1 VIPKNVST
9 RFGKHVE
16 HHIISLML
24 KTGLDVFLPV
34 IDNHGVDMVVKR
46 PDGKFAEVQIK
57 ARSKDAKCP
66 AFFPDIRHKEPI
78 SYFWFVFYVGRF
90 DAMLLL
96 SSREFYLLS
105 GGEKQE
111 DKEYL
116 RQIRFDGKV
125 NGESCIQLKY
135 QKYIATN
142 FNRILEED

>member
-1 VIPKNVST
+1 MIPKNVST
-9 RFGKHVE
+9 RFGKYVE
-16 HHIISLML
+16 HHVISLML

-66 AFFPDIRHKEPI
+66 AFFPDIRHEVPVPH
-78 SYFWFVFYVGRF
+78 YWFVFYAARF
-90 DAMLLL
+90 DAILLL
-96 SSREFYLLS
+96 SSQEFYNLS
-105 GGEKQE
+105 GGVEHD

-116 RQIRFDGKV
+116 RQIRFDGRV
-125 NGESCIQLKY
+125 NGEPCIQLKY
-135 QKYIATN
+135 HKYISTN